1 METRYIS
8 SMKKAY
14 SDLLLEN
21 GDEERA
27 AEVAT
32 SETYTPIMKIREA
45 HPEQEPEPKDFNTML
60 NEVVYDTSI
69 LKVEYASMGY
79 AFKELMSGTVQ
90 RLKSVQKDLEAE
102 KERQQDINLLCNR
115 YTEFGQVITLSSDD
129 FEGGLPGS
137 DGAFCAAV
145 EDSKEVAFEVVTVE
159 GNGYEGNKYVYKNE
173 AFLEETIN
181 TANRK
186 YINDGS
192 DIPLYEYSRI
202 TASNLETD
210 VFPLVNFDSVE
221 AQCSITI
228 HSNTKINNLRID
240 SPSKDTILANLFVS
254 DDGIQFRSVIDE
266 PIEFNNSDKKY
277 ELPNYVPGSG
287 VVAFPSSNYVRVVL
301 RSNGVTDDVIAFSKT
316 DIASATGPVVS
327 APIDIVL
334 PTT

>member
-8 SMKKAY
+8 SMKKIY
-14 SDLLLEN
+14 SDMLLEN
-21 GDEERA
+21 GDAERA
-27 AEVAT
+27 TEVAT
-32 SETYTPIMKIREA
+32 ADTYTPIMKVREA
-45 HPEQEPEPKDFNTML
+45 HPEEEPAPKDLNTML
-60 NEVVYDTSI
+60 NELVYDTSI

-90 RLKSVQKDLEAE
+90 RLKAVQKDLAAE

-115 YTEFGQVITLSSDD
+115 YTEFGQVITLGSAD
-129 FEGGLPGS
+129 FDGGLPEE
-137 DGAFCAAV
+137 DGLFFAALESSTNV
-145 EDSKEVAFEVVTVE
+145 PFEVVTVE

-181 TANRK
+181 TSNRK

-192 DIPLYEYSRI
+192 EIPLYEYSRI
-202 TASNLETD
+202 TASNQEKD

-221 AQCSITI
+221 AQCSITL
-228 HSNTKINNLRID
+228 HSTTKISNLKIQCV
-240 SPSKDTILANLFVS
+240 SKDTVLAGLYVS
-254 DDGIQFRSVIDE
+254 DDGIQFRSVIEETID
-266 PIEFNNSDKKY
+266 FNNADKKY

-287 VVAFPSSNYVRVVL
+287 VIGFPSSNYVRVTL

-316 DIASATGPVVS
+316 DIAEATGPVVS
-327 APIDIVL
+327 APIKIVL

>member
-14 SDLLLEN
+14 ADLLLEN
-21 GDEERA
+21 GDPDRA
-27 AEVAT
+27 MEVAVAD
-32 SETYTPIMKIREA
+32 TYTPIMKLREA
-45 HPEQEPEPKDFNTML
+45 HPEEEPEPKDFNTIL

-90 RLKSVQKDLEAE
+90 RLKSVQKDLAAE

-115 YTEFGQVITLSSDD
+115 YTEFGRVLILSSTD
-129 FEGGLPGS
+129 FEGGLPGE
-137 DGAFCAAV
+137 DNIFHAAV
-145 EDSKEVAFEVVTVE
+145 ENANAVTLKVVTVE

-202 TASNLETD
+202 TASNSEKD

-221 AQCSITI
+221 AECAITLQAT
-228 HSNTKINNLRID
+228 TKVNNLKIE
-240 SPSKDTILANLFVS
+240 SSSKDTLLADLFVS
-254 DDGIQFRSVIDE
+254 DDGIQFHSVIKE
-266 PIEFNNSDKKY
+266 PIDFNNADKKY
-277 ELPNYVPGSG
+277 ELANYVPGSG
-287 VVAFPSSNYVRVVL
+287 IIAFPNSNYVRVVL
-301 RSNGVTDDVIAFSKT
+301 RSNAVTDDVIAFSKT

-327 APIDIVL
+327 APIKIVL